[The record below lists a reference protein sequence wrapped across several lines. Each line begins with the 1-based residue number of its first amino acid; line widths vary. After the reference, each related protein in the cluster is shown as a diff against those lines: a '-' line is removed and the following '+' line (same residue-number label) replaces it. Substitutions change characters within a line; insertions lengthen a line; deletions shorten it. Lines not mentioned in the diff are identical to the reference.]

1 MCKYPNAS
9 SYERVQMQLG
19 ILEFF
24 INHTEPSDFNDKR
37 ILEVGSRYVNGSV
50 RPYILKFSRP
60 ESYVGVDIEE
70 GKFVDIVLDAE
81 KLVERFGE
89 NSFDVVISCETV
101 EHVEN
106 WRFVFENLKRVLK
119 PGGRLLLTT
128 VTPGFHLH
136 GYPNDYWRYE
146 RGDMNQIFSDFQI
159 SVLLTDPETYG
170 IYLKALKPT
179 TWKPNDLSKIH
190 LYSMDREK
198 EFAQEFHVISIRV
211 RERYLRIVRPLYRL
225 VIPRKRKR
233 EKRVGEHA

>member
-1 MCKYPNAS
+1 
-9 SYERVQMQLG
+9 MQLG
-19 ILEFF
+19 ILEFV
-24 INHTEPSDFNDKR
+24 INNTEPSDFSGKR

-81 KLVERFGE
+81 KLVDHFGE

-101 EHVEN
+101 EHVES
-106 WRFVFENLKRVLK
+106 WRLVFENLKRVLK
-119 PGGRLLLTT
+119 PGGLLILTT

-146 RGDMNQIFSDFQI
+146 RGDMNQIFSDFRI
-159 SVLLTDPETYG
+159 SVIVTDPETYG

-179 TWKPNDLSKIH
+179 TWQPN
-190 LYSMDREK
+190 
-198 EFAQEFHVISIRV
+198 
-211 RERYLRIVRPLYRL
+211 
-225 VIPRKRKR
+225 
-233 EKRVGEHA
+233 